1 MLSEKRAHFALVS
14 LCLASR
20 ALVALDFGPV
30 FYIWPATNM
39 PYAGSFQN
47 EEVCLPSMLHWV
59 HPLRRE
65 SPGVLWA
72 GTSYHSR
79 ISELES
85 SRSRCLSA
93 SAHALQGSCCPCFSP
108 TRVQTRAVSVP
119 FPRWPL

>member
-65 SPGVLWA
+65 SPGALWRA
-72 GTSYHSR
+72 PPT
-79 ISELES
+79 ILES
-85 SRSRCLSA
+85 QSWSPPDPGALVPLSMHCRGA
-93 SAHALQGSCCPCFSP
+93 AVHLFSYP
-108 TRVQTRAVSVP
+108 RADTSGLCT
-119 FPRWPL
+119 FP